1 MRLAVFSDI
10 HANLEALETVL
21 NDAGAQSVHRWFCL
35 GDIVGYGANPN
46 QCIERIRALPK
57 LNCLLGNHDA
67 AAIWRYSPYAMTKDA
82 TQAILWTIDRLSKRN
97 NAYLQQRPSTLAMG
111 NILFSHANPYNPE
124 AYRYVI
130 NNKYAQRSFRATRE
144 QLLFVSHSHRPM
156 IITRKNM
163 FQTVFFPPT
172 GSLTCDLS
180 RKKRQ
185 IINCGS
191 VGQPRDRD
199 PRACYCILD
208 TRQNTIEFRRLE
220 YDYVRTGQ
228 KIKEAGLSD
237 YLARR
242 LAKGQ

>member
-10 HANLEALETVL
+10 HANLEALQTIV
-21 NDAGAQSVHRWFCL
+21 NDAAGQSIHRYFCL

-46 QCIERIRALPK
+46 QCIELVRALPK

-67 AAIWRYSPYAMTKDA
+67 AAIWRYSPYAMHKDA
-82 TQAILWTIDRLSKRN
+82 TRAVLWTIDRLTEKNTAFLKS
-97 NAYLQQRPSTLAMG
+97 LPPTLPMG
-111 NILFSHANPYNPE
+111 DMLFAHANPYNPE

-130 NNKYAQRSFRATRE
+130 NNKYAQRSFRATKE

-156 IITRKNM
+156 IITRKNY
-163 FQTVFFPPT
+163 FQTDFFQPQ
-172 GSLTCDLS
+172 GSMTCKLN

-191 VGQPRDRD
+191 VGQPRDLD

-208 TRQNTIEFRRLE
+208 TRHNSIEYRRLE
-220 YDYVRTGQ
+220 YDYARTGQ
-228 KIKEAGLSD
+228 KIREAGLSG

-242 LAKGQ
+242 LVKGK

>member
-10 HANLEALETVL
+10 HANLEALERVL
-21 NDAGAQSVHRWFCL
+21 SDASTLSVHRYFCL

-46 QCIERIRALPK
+46 QCIERVRALPK

-82 TQAILWTIDRLSKRN
+82 TRAILWTIDRLTEENS
-97 NAYLQQRPSTLAMG
+97 AFLQNRPPVLPMG
-111 NILFSHANPYNPE
+111 DMLFSHANPYNPE

-156 IITRKNM
+156 IITRKNF
-163 FQTVFFPPT
+163 FQTDFSPPKGT
-172 GSLTCDLS
+172 TTCALDPK
-180 RKKRQ
+180 RRQ

-191 VGQPRDRD
+191 VGQPRDHD

-208 TRQNTIEFRRLE
+208 TKKNTVEFRRLE
-220 YDYVRTGQ
+220 YDFIRTGE
-228 KIKEAGLSD
+228 KIKEAGQSD

-242 LAKGQ
+242 LAKGK